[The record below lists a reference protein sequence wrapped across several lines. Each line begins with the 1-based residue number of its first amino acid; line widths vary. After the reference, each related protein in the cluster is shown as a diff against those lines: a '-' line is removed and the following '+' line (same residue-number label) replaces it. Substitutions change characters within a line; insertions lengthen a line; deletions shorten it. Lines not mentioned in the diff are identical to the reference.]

1 MNTIIYL
8 SIFLF
13 SFGIYLIF
21 ANALK
26 LPTIQ
31 TSKNIISF
39 YGRDNRA
46 DKINVLLD
54 RLGSRISKIII
65 IDEYKRKKLLATLKT
80 AGINETPE
88 KHIATIWIKTALP
101 LVLAIP
107 LSFILPI
114 AIPIILVMA
123 VRTYFKE
130 SRRAEKSLS
139 KEKEKIEYELP
150 RFTREIAQ
158 ELKSTR
164 DVLLILERYKNNA
177 GKTMKRELNITIADM
192 KSGNYET
199 ALTRFETRIQSPM
212 LSDVVRGL
220 ISVIRGDDAL
230 VFFQLL
236 SHDFKA
242 LEIQR
247 LKHEASKR
255 PSKIRKYS
263 FLMLGCMLLM
273 YILIIG
279 ISVVKELGGMF

>member
-1 MNTIIYL
+1 MKIIIYL
-8 SIFLF
+8 SAFVF
-13 SFGIYLIF
+13 SFGVYLIV
-21 ANALK
+21 ANVLK
-26 LPTIQ
+26 LPTLH
-31 TSKNIISF
+31 TSKTIISF
-39 YGRDNRA
+39 YGRDKKTY
-46 DKINVLLD
+46 KIDVLLD
-54 RLGSRISKIII
+54 VLGSNMARFIKI
-65 IDEYKRKKLLATLKT
+65 DDYKRKKLLGTLKT

-88 KHIATIWIKTALP
+88 KHIATIWIKTGIP
-101 LVLAIP
+101 LMLIIP
-107 LSFILPI
+107 LSLFLPI
-114 AIPIILVMA
+114 AVPILLVIS

-130 SRRAEKSLS
+130 SRKAKKSLN
-139 KEKEKIEYELP
+139 KEKLKIEYELP
-150 RFTREIAQ
+150 RFTREITQ

-164 DVLLILERYKNNA
+164 DVLLILERYKRNS
-177 GKTMKRELNITIADM
+177 GKTMKRELDITTADM

-199 ALTRFETRIQSPM
+199 ALTRFETRIGSPM

-263 FLMLGCMLLM
+263 FLMLGCMLMM
-273 YILIIG
+273 YLIIIG
-279 ISVVKELGGMF
+279 ISVFKGLGGMF

>member
-1 MNTIIYL
+1 MNILIYL

-13 SFGIYLIF
+13 SFGIYLII
-21 ANALK
+21 ANVLR
-26 LPTIQ
+26 LPTLQ
-31 TSKNIISF
+31 TSKNIITF
-39 YGRDNRA
+39 YGRDKKI
-46 DKINVLLD
+46 DKINILLD
-54 RLGSRISKIII
+54 RLGSKISKFIIL
-65 IDEYKRKKLLATLKT
+65 DEYKRKKLLATLKT
-80 AGINETPE
+80 AGINEIPE
-88 KHIATIWIKTALP
+88 KHIATIWIKTAIP

-107 LSFILPI
+107 LSFLLPI
-114 AIPIILVMA
+114 AIPILLVIS

-130 SRRAEKSLS
+130 SRSAEKSLS

-177 GKTMKRELNITIADM
+177 GETMKRELNITIADM

-247 LKHEASKR
+247 LKHEAAKR
-255 PSKIRKYS
+255 PGKIRKYS

-273 YILIIG
+273 YLVIIG
-279 ISVVKELGGMF
+279 ISVVKGLGGMF